1 MSQPTDAISA
11 KPLATY
17 PADPGFEAA
26 IWRKVARRLIP
37 FIFVL
42 YLVNI
47 LDRVNVGFASL
58 QMQPELGLSD
68 FVYSVASAC
77 IFYLGYVGFEVPSNL
92 VLRRVGAR
100 RWIARIMVTWGLVSV
115 AMMLVRGP
123 IGFCVLRF
131 LLGVAEAG
139 FFPGMILYLTFWFPA
154 RERGRAVALFFAAS
168 PLAGAFGHPL
178 SGGIM
183 EFMDGVAG
191 LGGWQWLFLIEG
203 VPAILLGFLV
213 LRWLTDRPEQ
223 ASWLN
228 SDERAWLVERMSKE
242 DSGREQRHLG
252 QAMKHPRVWLLC
264 AVYFTVAVG
273 SNGMGFYLPK
283 ILRETFTYANK
294 FELGLLAALPY
305 ALAIA
310 AMVPFSWH
318 SDRTGER
325 RGHVAVAAFV
335 AAVGW
340 GMAASFRS
348 PWLIHL
354 GLCIAAVGMFSM
366 IPCFWSLPT
375 AFLGSV
381 AAAGGLALINS
392 LGNLGGAASSLI
404 MGNVKNAEGTFVT
417 AMYVMAGAMLAGS
430 LLVLYVRHDPAWE
443 RQ

>member
-1 MSQPTDAISA
+1 MTSKTSPSIAV
-11 KPLATY
+11 L
-17 PADPGFEAA
+17 PAEPAFEATV
-26 IWRKVARRLIP
+26 WNKVARRLLP
-37 FIFVL
+37 FVFVL

-47 LDRVNVGFASL
+47 LDRVNVSFASL
-58 QMQPELGLSD
+58 QMQPDLGLSD
-68 FVYSVASAC
+68 FVYSIASAC

-92 VLRRVGAR
+92 ILRRVGAR
-100 RWIARIMVTWGLVSV
+100 RWIARIMVTWGLVSA
-115 AMMLVRGP
+115 AMMFVRGP
-123 IGFCVLRF
+123 LSFTGLRF

-178 SGGIM
+178 SGAIM
-183 EFMDGVAG
+183 EFMDGLAG
-191 LGGWQWLFLIEG
+191 LRGWQWLFLIEG
-203 VPAILLGFLV
+203 LPAIVLGFLV
-213 LRWLTDRPEQ
+213 WRRLTDRPEQ

-228 SDERAWLVERMSKE
+228 PDERAWLVQRMSKE

-252 QAMKHPRVWLLC
+252 AAMKHPRVWMLC

-283 ILRETFTYANK
+283 ILAGTFTHVSK
-294 FELGLLAALPY
+294 FELGLLAAVPY
-305 ALAIA
+305 VLAIA
-310 AMVPFSWH
+310 AMIPVSWH

-325 RGHVAVAAFV
+325 RWHVAASAFV
-335 AAVGW
+335 AAIGW
-340 GMAASFRS
+340 ITAASVSS

-354 GLCIAAVGMFSM
+354 GLCIAAAGMFSM

-381 AAAGGLALINS
+381 AAAGGIALINS

-404 MGNVKNAEGTFVT
+404 MGNVKNAAGTFVT
-417 AMYVMAGAMLAGS
+417 AMSVMAGVMLVGGILA
-430 LLVLYVRHDPAWE
+430 LCVRHDPAWE
-443 RQ
+443 QK